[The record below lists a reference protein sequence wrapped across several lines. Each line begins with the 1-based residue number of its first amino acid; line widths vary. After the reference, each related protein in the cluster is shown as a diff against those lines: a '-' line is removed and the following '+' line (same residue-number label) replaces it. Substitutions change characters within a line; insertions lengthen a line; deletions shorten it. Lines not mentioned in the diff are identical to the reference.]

1 MRNGDSMASRREL
14 AERLF
19 MAALALDAAK
29 RPAFLGKACN
39 SNPELRS
46 TVEGLLADNARAG
59 SFIQS
64 SPLDL
69 LGRVKMNTTEKSDSL
84 ENNHGNSEGSLA
96 GRFSPG
102 HVLIGRFV
110 VLRFIAKGG
119 MGEVYEVED
128 RFLPDVHVAMKTISP
143 HIAGDPDQRRRFE
156 REVLL
161 ARKLSHPNLCPIYDI
176 FHSEQESPEFLFLT
190 MKLLPGETLAARL
203 KRAGSI
209 SIEEGQAILKQA
221 VLGIAA
227 IHAAGIVH
235 RDIKPN
241 NIMLDGTG
249 RDVKLCVTDFGL
261 ARIDEAEATISS
273 KGDIAGTPDYL
284 APELF
289 LGHLPSQASDLFAL
303 GVVLH
308 QVFTGQ
314 KPTAG
319 ADYSSIDVDPRWK
332 ASGLPAAA
340 LHLITECLSEDPERR
355 CRAFEQT
362 LASLSEERWGKR
374 EHAFWTR
381 RRFIAATTAT
391 VGLASAGVWREW
403 DQIENFL
410 HPLPRKR
417 FVALLNSPKTSD
429 ARLVPTLT
437 GVLAAIKSE
446 LARLEAFDRD
456 FFVISA
462 EDASADITDA
472 ARMKAICDPL
482 GTNLVLA
489 ASVLSASK
497 AFQLFLRLMDPSST
511 HALREKKIT
520 CSMDEITFLP
530 AKAVHAA
537 GSLLDLS
544 RYQERNPPARPSTQ
558 SAAAFTAFQSAEA
571 LMGQANDA
579 GLDAGIENYLKA
591 VELDSHYA
599 LAHARLAQAYVHLYS
614 LRGNPGALEL
624 ARGNCERALAL
635 DPDLVEGYVAKA
647 VLLEQIGDEE
657 GALDQFGK
665 AIALDPSNAETL
677 VNQALVYVRLNRFED
692 AEETYSRVLKER
704 PNWWVIHNDLGY
716 ALDRQGK
723 YQKAIKAFRAAS
735 VAAPRSAMAFANLG
749 AEYLKLGDF
758 TAAIE
763 NLKKSQ
769 SLNPNDAQAAETT
782 SQALRLQ
789 GKYDEALPFALKAVR
804 LDPAD
809 DINWLEL
816 GDCYSSLHNRSGE
829 AKGAYLR
836 AAKEVERHLQTDA
849 TNGPDWML
857 LALYRV
863 KSGDPETAPSLIRK
877 AESLGATDMD
887 SQLYKARIFE
897 LLGKRP
903 EALATLNECFHK
915 GASALQIE
923 LFPDLQLLRT
933 DPRYRQI
940 AESKLELSPK

>member
-1 MRNGDSMASRREL
+1 MASRREL

-19 MAALALDAAK
+19 MTALALEPTE
-29 RPAFLGKACN
+29 RSAFLSKACN
-39 SNPELRS
+39 NNSELRRM
-46 TVEGLLADNARAG
+46 VEDLLADNARVG

-64 SPLDL
+64 SPFNLI
-69 LGRVKMNTTEKSDSL
+69 GRIKMNITETPDSAKNSNADL
-84 ENNHGNSEGSLA
+84 EDNLA

-102 HVLIGRFV
+102 HVLIDRFV
-110 VLRFIAKGG
+110 VIRFIAKGG

-128 RFLPDVHVAMKTISP
+128 RFLPDVHVAMKTILP
-143 HIAGDPDQRRRFE
+143 YIAGDPDQRRHFE

-190 MKLLPGETLAARL
+190 MKLLPGETMAARL
-203 KRAGSI
+203 KRPGSI
-209 SIEEGQAILKQA
+209 SMEEGQAILKQA
-221 VLGIAA
+221 VLGIAT

-249 RDVKLCVTDFGL
+249 PHVHLCVTDFGL
-261 ARIDEAEATISS
+261 ARIDEAEVTIS
-273 KGDIAGTPDYL
+273 GRGEVAGTPDYI

-308 QVFTGQ
+308 QVFTGR
-314 KPTAG
+314 KPTVG
-319 ADYSSIDVDPRWK
+319 PDDSFIEVNTQLK
-332 ASGLPAAA
+332 ASGLPAPAV
-340 LHLITECLSEDPERR
+340 HLITECLSEDPERR
-355 CRAFEQT
+355 CQAFEQT
-362 LASLSEERWGKR
+362 LVALSEEGWGKR
-374 EHAFWTR
+374 KHGFWTR
-381 RRFIAATTAT
+381 RRFIAAATAT

-410 HPLPRKR
+410 HPLPRRR
-417 FVALLNSPKTSD
+417 FVALLNWPKTSD
-429 ARLVPTLT
+429 VQLIPTLT

-446 LARLEAFDRD
+446 LARLEVFDRD

-462 EDASADITDA
+462 EDASVDITDA
-472 ARMKAICDPL
+472 ARLKEICDPL

-489 ASVLSASK
+489 ASGWSASEV
-497 AFQLFLRLMDPSST
+497 FQLFLRLIDPSST

-537 GSLLDLS
+537 GSLLNLG

-571 LMGQANDA
+571 LMGQSNDA
-579 GLDAGIENYLKA
+579 GLDAGIEKYLQA

-599 LAHARLAQAYVHLYS
+599 LAYARLAQAYVHLYS
-614 LRGNPGALEL
+614 LRGNSGALEL

-716 ALDRQGK
+716 TLDRQGK
-723 YQKAIKAFRAAS
+723 YQEAIKAFRAAS

-782 SQALRLQ
+782 SQVLRLQ
-789 GKYDEALPFALKAVR
+789 GKYDEALPFALKAVH
-804 LDPAD
+804 LDPVD

-863 KSGDPETAPSLIRK
+863 KSGDPETALSLIKK

-923 LFPDLQLLRT
+923 LFPDLQSLRT